1 MFKKVTV
8 ILFVLLLLSSCS
20 LKNINLTEPESAS
33 FDSGTDNYPNTDDI
47 ITDEYRGVWINYNEL
62 SMKSVGGGT
71 AEDFKNKI
79 DTMFENIK
87 AFGLNTVIFQ
97 VRPFSDS
104 FCSSEIFPWSSYITG
119 EQGKNPGYD
128 PFLIATNEAE
138 KYGLKIEAWIN
149 PYRVSYKDNFD
160 DLSESNPAKQCYTDN
175 PLTDDLIITGGGIY
189 YNPSS
194 KRAQKIIIDGVREI
208 VKNYNI
214 SAIHMDDYFYPTVDE
229 GIDVDLYTNY
239 RNEGGEL
246 SLDDWRR
253 ENVNTFISG
262 LYSSVK
268 SIKQDVK
275 VVISPAGDIEKNY
288 SMLYADVLKWCS
300 QGGYADIIMPQLYYG
315 FKNSSKPFIKM
326 LNLWSEAVKSGNVKL
341 CVGLA
346 YYKSGKTDDN
356 AGDGINEWCEN
367 GNICSEEIRY
377 SRKKDNYCGFSVY
390 SYSYLFAE
398 NKSGN
403 AEMEYLNMKNVL

>member
-33 FDSGTDNYPNTDDI
+33 FDSGNDNCPNTDDI
-47 ITDEYRGVWINYNEL
+47 IADEYRGVWINYNEL

-160 DLSESNPAKQCYTDN
+160 DLSESNPAKQWYTDN
-175 PLTDDLIITGGGIY
+175 PLTDDLIITGSGIY

-315 FKNSSKPFIKM
+315 FKNSSKPFLKM

-377 SRKKDNYCGFSVY
+377 SRRKDNYCGFSVY

-398 NKSGN
+398 NKSES
-403 AEMEYLNMKNVL
+403 AEKEYLNMKNVL

>member
-20 LKNINLTEPESAS
+20 LKNITLTEPESAS
-33 FDSGTDNYPNTDDI
+33 FDSGNDNCPNTDDI
-47 ITDEYRGVWINYNEL
+47 IADEYRGVWINYNEL

-138 KYGLKIEAWIN
+138 KYGLEIEAWIN

-160 DLSESNPAKQCYTDN
+160 DLSESNPAKQWYTDN
-175 PLTDDLIITGGGIY
+175 PLTDDLIITGSGIY

-194 KRAQKIIIDGVREI
+194 KRAQKIIMT
-208 VKNYNI
+208 
-214 SAIHMDDYFYPTVDE
+214 A
-229 GIDVDLYTNY
+229 
-239 RNEGGEL
+239 
-246 SLDDWRR
+246 
-253 ENVNTFISG
+253 
-262 LYSSVK
+262 
-268 SIKQDVK
+268 
-275 VVISPAGDIEKNY
+275 
-288 SMLYADVLKWCS
+288 
-300 QGGYADIIMPQLYYG
+300 
-315 FKNSSKPFIKM
+315 
-326 LNLWSEAVKSGNVKL
+326 
-341 CVGLA
+341 
-346 YYKSGKTDDN
+346 
-356 AGDGINEWCEN
+356 
-367 GNICSEEIRY
+367 
-377 SRKKDNYCGFSVY
+377 
-390 SYSYLFAE
+390 FA
-398 NKSGN
+398 K
-403 AEMEYLNMKNVL
+403 

>member
-1 MFKKVTV
+1 MFKKVSV

-33 FDSGTDNYPNTDDI
+33 FDSGNDNCPNTDDI
-47 ITDEYRGVWINYNEL
+47 IADEYRGVWINYNEL

-128 PFLIATNEAE
+128 PFLVATNEAE

-160 DLSESNPAKQCYTDN
+160 DLSELNPAKQWYTDN
-175 PLTDDLIITGGGIY
+175 PLTDDLIITGSGIY

-229 GIDVDLYTNY
+229 GIDIDLYTNY

-315 FKNSSKPFIKM
+315 FKNSSKPFLKM

-377 SRKKDNYCGFSVY
+377 SRRKDNYCGFSVY
-390 SYSYLFAE
+390 SYSYLFAK
-398 NKSGN
+398 NKSDN
-403 AEMEYLNMKNVL
+403 AEKEYLNMKNVL

>member
-33 FDSGTDNYPNTDDI
+33 FDSGNDNCPITDDI
-47 ITDEYRGVWINYNEL
+47 IADEYRGVWINYNEL

-160 DLSESNPAKQCYTDN
+160 DLSESNPAKQWYTDN
-175 PLTDDLIITGGGIY
+175 PLTDDLIITGSGIY

-194 KRAQKIIIDGVREI
+194 KRAQRIIIDGVREI

-275 VVISPAGDIEKNY
+275 VAISPAGDIEKNY

-315 FKNSSKPFIKM
+315 FKNSSKPFLKM

-377 SRKKDNYCGFSVY
+377 SRRKDNYCGFSVY

-398 NKSGN
+398 NKSEN
-403 AEMEYLNMKNVL
+403 AEKEYLNMKNVL

>member
-1 MFKKVTV
+1 M
-8 ILFVLLLLSSCS
+8 
-20 LKNINLTEPESAS
+20 
-33 FDSGTDNYPNTDDI
+33 
-47 ITDEYRGVWINYNEL
+47 
-62 SMKSVGGGT
+62 
-71 AEDFKNKI
+71 
-79 DTMFENIK
+79 
-87 AFGLNTVIFQ
+87 
-97 VRPFSDS
+97 
-104 FCSSEIFPWSSYITG
+104 
-119 EQGKNPGYD
+119 
-128 PFLIATNEAE
+128 
-138 KYGLKIEAWIN
+138 KIEAWIN

-160 DLSESNPAKQCYTDN
+160 DLSELNPAKQWYTDN
-175 PLTDDLIITGGGIY
+175 PLTDDLIITGSGIY

-208 VKNYNI
+208 VRNYNI

-268 SIKQDVK
+268 SINQDVK

-300 QGGYADIIMPQLYYG
+300 QGGYVDIIMPQLYYG
-315 FKNSSKPFIKM
+315 FKNSSKPFLKM

-377 SRKKDNYCGFSVY
+377 SRRKDNYCGFSVY

-398 NKSGN
+398 NKSEN
-403 AEMEYLNMKNVL
+403 AEKEYLNMKNVL

>member
-33 FDSGTDNYPNTDDI
+33 FDSGNDNCPNTDDI
-47 ITDEYRGVWINYNEL
+47 IADEYRGVWINYNEL

-160 DLSESNPAKQCYTDN
+160 DLSESNPAKQWYTDN
-175 PLTDDLIITGGGIY
+175 PLTDDLIITGSGIY

-315 FKNSSKPFIKM
+315 FKNSSKPFLKM

-341 CVGLA
+341 CIGLA

-377 SRKKDNYCGFSVY
+377 SRRKDNYCGFSVY

-398 NKSGN
+398 NKSEN
-403 AEMEYLNMKNVL
+403 TEKEYLNMKNVL

>member
-33 FDSGTDNYPNTDDI
+33 FDSGTDNCPNTDDI
-47 ITDEYRGVWINYNEL
+47 IADEYRGVWINYNEL

-128 PFLIATNEAE
+128 PFLIASNEAE
-138 KYGLKIEAWIN
+138 RYGLKIEAWIN

-160 DLSESNPAKQCYTDN
+160 DLSESNPAKQWYTDN
-175 PLTDDLIITGGGIY
+175 PLTDDLIITGSGIY

-275 VVISPAGDIEKNY
+275 VVISPAGDIEKITQ
-288 SMLYADVLKWCS
+288 CCT
-300 QGGYADIIMPQLYYG
+300 QT
-315 FKNSSKPFIKM
+315 F
-326 LNLWSEAVKSGNVKL
+326 
-341 CVGLA
+341 
-346 YYKSGKTDDN
+346 
-356 AGDGINEWCEN
+356 
-367 GNICSEEIRY
+367 
-377 SRKKDNYCGFSVY
+377 
-390 SYSYLFAE
+390 
-398 NKSGN
+398 
-403 AEMEYLNMKNVL
+403 

>member
-33 FDSGTDNYPNTDDI
+33 FDSGNDNCPNTDDI
-47 ITDEYRGVWINYNEL
+47 IADEYRGVWINYNEL

-160 DLSESNPAKQCYTDN
+160 DLSESNPAKQWYTDN
-175 PLTDDLIITGGGIY
+175 PLTDDLIITGSGIY

-229 GIDVDLYTNY
+229 GVDVDLYTNY

-315 FKNSSKPFIKM
+315 FKNSSKPFLKM

-377 SRKKDNYCGFSVY
+377 SRRKDNYCGFSVY
-390 SYSYLFAE
+390 SYFYLFAE
-398 NKSGN
+398 NKSEN
-403 AEMEYLNMKNVL
+403 AEKEYLNMKNVL

>member
-33 FDSGTDNYPNTDDI
+33 FDSGNDNCHNTDDI

-160 DLSESNPAKQCYTDN
+160 DLSESNPAKQWYTDN
-175 PLTDDLIITGGGIY
+175 PLTDDLIITGSGIY

-268 SIKQDVK
+268 TIKQDVK

-315 FKNSSKPFIKM
+315 FKNSSKPFLKM

-377 SRKKDNYCGFSVY
+377 SRRKDNYCGFSVY

-398 NKSGN
+398 NKSVN
-403 AEMEYLNMKNVL
+403 AEKEYLNMKNVL

>member
-33 FDSGTDNYPNTDDI
+33 FDSGNDNCPNTDDI
-47 ITDEYRGVWINYNEL
+47 IADEYRGVWINYNEL

-160 DLSESNPAKQCYTDN
+160 DLSESNPAKQWYTDN
-175 PLTDDLIITGGGIY
+175 PLTDDLIITGSGIY

-300 QGGYADIIMPQLYYG
+300 QVGYADIIMPQLYYG
-315 FKNSSKPFIKM
+315 FKNSSKPFLKM

-377 SRKKDNYCGFSVY
+377 SRRKDNYCGFSVY

-403 AEMEYLNMKNVL
+403 AEKEYLNMKNVL

>member
-160 DLSESNPAKQCYTDN
+160 DLSESNPAKQWYTDN

>member
-33 FDSGTDNYPNTDDI
+33 FDSGNDNCPNTDDI

-160 DLSESNPAKQCYTDN
+160 DLSELNPAKQWYTDN
-175 PLTDDLIITGGGIY
+175 PLTDDLIITGSGIY

-208 VKNYNI
+208 VRNYNI

-315 FKNSSKPFIKM
+315 FKNSSKPFLKM

-341 CVGLA
+341 CIGLA

-377 SRKKDNYCGFSVY
+377 SRRKDNYCGFSVY

-398 NKSGN
+398 TSRKMPKRNT
-403 AEMEYLNMKNVL
+403 

>member
-33 FDSGTDNYPNTDDI
+33 FDSGNDNSPNTDDI
-47 ITDEYRGVWINYNEL
+47 IADEYRGVWINYNEL

-160 DLSESNPAKQCYTDN
+160 DLSESNPAKQWYTDN
-175 PLTDDLIITGGGIY
+175 PLTDDLIITGSGIY

-268 SIKQDVK
+268 SIKQGVK

-315 FKNSSKPFIKM
+315 FKNSSKPFLKM

-341 CVGLA
+341 CIGLA

-377 SRKKDNYCGFSVY
+377 SRRKDNYCGFSVY
-390 SYSYLFAE
+390 SYSYLFAG
-398 NKSGN
+398 NKSEN
-403 AEMEYLNMKNVL
+403 AEKEYLNMKNVL

>member
-33 FDSGTDNYPNTDDI
+33 FDSGNDNCPNTDDI
-47 ITDEYRGVWINYNEL
+47 IDDEYRGVWINYNEL

-160 DLSESNPAKQCYTDN
+160 DLSESNPAKQWYTDN
-175 PLTDDLIITGGGIY
+175 PLTDDLIITGSGIY

-246 SLDDWRR
+246 SLDEWRR

-315 FKNSSKPFIKM
+315 FKNSSKPFLKM

-346 YYKSGKTDDN
+346 YYKSGKRDDN

-377 SRKKDNYCGFSVY
+377 SRRKDNYCGFSVY

-398 NKSGN
+398 NKSES
-403 AEMEYLNMKNVL
+403 AEKEYLNMKNVL

>member
-1 MFKKVTV
+1 M
-8 ILFVLLLLSSCS
+8 
-20 LKNINLTEPESAS
+20 
-33 FDSGTDNYPNTDDI
+33 
-47 ITDEYRGVWINYNEL
+47 
-62 SMKSVGGGT
+62 
-71 AEDFKNKI
+71 
-79 DTMFENIK
+79 
-87 AFGLNTVIFQ
+87 
-97 VRPFSDS
+97 
-104 FCSSEIFPWSSYITG
+104 
-119 EQGKNPGYD
+119 
-128 PFLIATNEAE
+128 
-138 KYGLKIEAWIN
+138 
-149 PYRVSYKDNFD
+149 
-160 DLSESNPAKQCYTDN
+160 
-175 PLTDDLIITGGGIY
+175 TDDLIITGSGIY

-300 QGGYADIIMPQLYYG
+300 QRGYADIIMPQLYYG
-315 FKNSSKPFIKM
+315 FKNSIVF
-326 LNLWSEAVKSGNVKL
+326 
-341 CVGLA
+341 
-346 YYKSGKTDDN
+346 
-356 AGDGINEWCEN
+356 
-367 GNICSEEIRY
+367 
-377 SRKKDNYCGFSVY
+377 
-390 SYSYLFAE
+390 
-398 NKSGN
+398 
-403 AEMEYLNMKNVL
+403 LNMPL

>member
-33 FDSGTDNYPNTDDI
+33 FDSGNDNCPNTDDI
-47 ITDEYRGVWINYNEL
+47 IADEYRGVWINYNEL

-119 EQGKNPGYD
+119 EQGNNPGYD

-160 DLSESNPAKQCYTDN
+160 DLSESNPAKQWYTDN
-175 PLTDDLIITGGGIY
+175 PLTDDLIITGSGIY

-315 FKNSSKPFIKM
+315 FKNSSKPFLKM

-356 AGDGINEWCEN
+356 AGEGINEWCEN

-377 SRKKDNYCGFSVY
+377 SRRKDSYCGFSVY

-398 NKSGN
+398 IKSEN
-403 AEMEYLNMKNVL
+403 AEKEYLNMKNVL

>member
-20 LKNINLTEPESAS
+20 LKNLNLSEPESAS
-33 FDSGTDNYPNTDDI
+33 FDSGNDNCPNTDDI
-47 ITDEYRGVWINYNEL
+47 IADEYRGVWINYNEL

-71 AEDFKNKI
+71 AEEFKNKI

-160 DLSESNPAKQCYTDN
+160 DLSELNPAKQWYTDN
-175 PLTDDLIITGGGIY
+175 PLTDDLIITGSGIY

-300 QGGYADIIMPQLYYG
+300 QRGYADIIMPQLYYG
-315 FKNSSKPFIKM
+315 FKNSSKPFLKM

-367 GNICSEEIRY
+367 GNICSEEI
-377 SRKKDNYCGFSVY
+377 SQADSK
-390 SYSYLFAE
+390 AE
-398 NKSGN
+398 YVINKIDVGC
-403 AEMEYLNMKNVL
+403 

>member
-33 FDSGTDNYPNTDDI
+33 FDSGNDNCPNTEDI
-47 ITDEYRGVWINYNEL
+47 IADEYRGVWINYNEL

-160 DLSESNPAKQCYTDN
+160 DLSESNPAKQWYTDN
-175 PLTDDLIITGGGIY
+175 PLTDDLIITGSGIY

-229 GIDVDLYTNY
+229 GIDIDLYTNY

-315 FKNSSKPFIKM
+315 FKNSSKPFLKM

-377 SRKKDNYCGFSVY
+377 SRRKDNYCGFSVY
-390 SYSYLFAE
+390 SCSYLFAE
-398 NKSGN
+398 NKSEN
-403 AEMEYLNMKNVL
+403 AEKEYLNIKNVL

>member
-33 FDSGTDNYPNTDDI
+33 FDSGNDNCPNTDDI
-47 ITDEYRGVWINYNEL
+47 IADEYRGVWINYNEL

-160 DLSESNPAKQCYTDN
+160 DLSESNPAKQWYTDN
-175 PLTDDLIITGGGIY
+175 PLTDDLIITGSGIY

-229 GIDVDLYTNY
+229 GIDIDLYTNY

-315 FKNSSKPFIKM
+315 FKNSSKPFLKM

-377 SRKKDNYCGFSVY
+377 SRRKDNYCGFSVY

-398 NKSGN
+398 NKLEN
-403 AEMEYLNMKNVL
+403 AEKEYLNIKNVL

>member
-33 FDSGTDNYPNTDDI
+33 FDSGNDNCPNTDDI
-47 ITDEYRGVWINYNEL
+47 IADEYRGVWINYNEL

-160 DLSESNPAKQCYTDN
+160 DLSESNPAKQWYTDN
-175 PLTDDLIITGGGIY
+175 PLTDDLIITGSGIY

-315 FKNSSKPFIKM
+315 FKNSSKPFLKM

-377 SRKKDNYCGFSVY
+377 SRRKDNYCGFSVY
-390 SYSYLFAE
+390 SYSYLFAK
-398 NKSGN
+398 NKSEN
-403 AEMEYLNMKNVL
+403 AEKEYLNMKNVL

>member
-33 FDSGTDNYPNTDDI
+33 FDSGNDNCPNTDDI
-47 ITDEYRGVWINYNEL
+47 IADEYRGVWINYNEL

-104 FCSSEIFPWSSYITG
+104 FCSSKIFPWSSYITG

-128 PFLIATNEAE
+128 PFFIATNEAE

-160 DLSESNPAKQCYTDN
+160 DLSESNPAKQWYTDN
-175 PLTDDLIITGGGIY
+175 PLTDDLIITGSGIY

-315 FKNSSKPFIKM
+315 FKNSSKPFLKM

-377 SRKKDNYCGFSVY
+377 SRRKDNYCGFSVY

-398 NKSGN
+398 NKSES
-403 AEMEYLNMKNVL
+403 AEKEYLNMKNVL

>member
-20 LKNINLTEPESAS
+20 LKNLNLSEPESAS
-33 FDSGTDNYPNTDDI
+33 FDSGNDNCPNTDDI
-47 ITDEYRGVWINYNEL
+47 IADEYRGVWINYNEL

-71 AEDFKNKI
+71 AEEFKNKI

-160 DLSESNPAKQCYTDN
+160 DLSELNPAKQWYTDN
-175 PLTDDLIITGGGIY
+175 PLTDDLIITGSGIY

-300 QGGYADIIMPQLYYG
+300 QRGYADIIMPQLYYG
-315 FKNSSKPFIKM
+315 FKNSSKPFLKM

-377 SRKKDNYCGFSVY
+377 SRRKDNYCGFSVY

-398 NKSGN
+398 NKAEN
-403 AEMEYLNMKNVL
+403 AEKEYLNMKNVL

>member
-1 MFKKVTV
+1 MLKKVTV

-20 LKNINLTEPESAS
+20 LKNLNLSEPESAS
-33 FDSGTDNYPNTDDI
+33 FDSGNDNCPNTDDI
-47 ITDEYRGVWINYNEL
+47 IADEYRGVWINYNEL

-71 AEDFKNKI
+71 AEEFKNKI

-160 DLSESNPAKQCYTDN
+160 DLSELNPAKQWYTDN
-175 PLTDDLIITGGGIY
+175 PLTDDLIITGSGIY

-214 SAIHMDDYFYPTVDE
+214 SAIHMDDYFYPTVDV

-268 SIKQDVK
+268 SIKHDVK

-315 FKNSSKPFIKM
+315 FKNSSKPFLKM

-356 AGDGINEWCEN
+356 AGEGINEWCEN

-377 SRKKDNYCGFSVY
+377 SRRKDNYCGFSVY

-398 NKSGN
+398 NKSEK
-403 AEMEYLNMKNVL
+403 AEKEYLNMKNVL

>member
-1 MFKKVTV
+1 
-8 ILFVLLLLSSCS
+8 
-20 LKNINLTEPESAS
+20 
-33 FDSGTDNYPNTDDI
+33 
-47 ITDEYRGVWINYNEL
+47 
-62 SMKSVGGGT
+62 
-71 AEDFKNKI
+71 
-79 DTMFENIK
+79 
-87 AFGLNTVIFQ
+87 
-97 VRPFSDS
+97 
-104 FCSSEIFPWSSYITG
+104 
-119 EQGKNPGYD
+119 
-128 PFLIATNEAE
+128 
-138 KYGLKIEAWIN
+138 
-149 PYRVSYKDNFD
+149 
-160 DLSESNPAKQCYTDN
+160 
-175 PLTDDLIITGGGIY
+175 
-189 YNPSS
+189 
-194 KRAQKIIIDGVREI
+194 
-208 VKNYNI
+208 
-214 SAIHMDDYFYPTVDE
+214 MDDYFYPTVDE

-315 FKNSSKPFIKM
+315 FKNSSKPFLKM

-341 CVGLA
+341 CIGLA

-377 SRKKDNYCGFSVY
+377 SRRKDNYCGFSVY

-398 NKSGN
+398 NKSEN
-403 AEMEYLNMKNVL
+403 AEKEYLNIKNVL

>member
-160 DLSESNPAKQCYTDN
+160 DLSESNPAKQWYIDN
-175 PLTDDLIITGGGIY
+175 PLTDDLIITGSGIY

-315 FKNSSKPFIKM
+315 FKNSSKPFLKM

-377 SRKKDNYCGFSVY
+377 SRRKDNYCGFSVY

>member
-20 LKNINLTEPESAS
+20 LKNINLTESESAS
-33 FDSGTDNYPNTDDI
+33 FDSGNDNCPNTDDI
-47 ITDEYRGVWINYNEL
+47 IADEYRGVWINYNEL

-160 DLSESNPAKQCYTDN
+160 DLSESNPAKQWYTDN
-175 PLTDDLIITGGGIY
+175 HLTDDLIITGSGIY

-315 FKNSSKPFIKM
+315 FKNSSKPFLKM

-377 SRKKDNYCGFSVY
+377 SRRKDNYCGFSVY

-398 NKSGN
+398 NKSES
-403 AEMEYLNMKNVL
+403 AEKEYLNMKNVL

>member
-33 FDSGTDNYPNTDDI
+33 FDSGTDNCPNTDDI
-47 ITDEYRGVWINYNEL
+47 IADEYRGVWINYNEL

-160 DLSESNPAKQCYTDN
+160 DLSESNPAKQWYTDN
-175 PLTDDLIITGGGIY
+175 PLTDDLIITGSGIY

-246 SLDDWRR
+246 SLDEWRR

-315 FKNSSKPFIKM
+315 FKNSSKPFLKM

-346 YYKSGKTDDN
+346 YYKSGKRDDN

-377 SRKKDNYCGFSVY
+377 SRRKDNYCGFSVY

-398 NKSGN
+398 NKSES
-403 AEMEYLNMKNVL
+403 AEKEYLNMKNVL

>member
-33 FDSGTDNYPNTDDI
+33 FDSGNDNCPNTDDI
-47 ITDEYRGVWINYNEL
+47 IADEYRGVWINYNEL

-160 DLSESNPAKQCYTDN
+160 DLSESNPAKQWYTDN
-175 PLTDDLIITGGGIY
+175 PLTDDLIITGSGIY

-229 GIDVDLYTNY
+229 GIDIDLYTNY

-268 SIKQDVK
+268 AIKQDVK

-315 FKNSSKPFIKM
+315 FKNSSKPFLKM

-377 SRKKDNYCGFSVY
+377 SRRKDNYCGFSVY

-398 NKSGN
+398 NKSAN
-403 AEMEYLNMKNVL
+403 AEKEYLNMKNVL

>member
-1 MFKKVTV
+1 M
-8 ILFVLLLLSSCS
+8 LLLLSSCS
-20 LKNINLTEPESAS
+20 LKNLNLSEPESAS
-33 FDSGTDNYPNTDDI
+33 FDSGNDNCPNTDDI
-47 ITDEYRGVWINYNEL
+47 IADEYRGVWINYNEL

-71 AEDFKNKI
+71 AEEFKNKI

-160 DLSESNPAKQCYTDN
+160 DLSELNPAKQWYTDN
-175 PLTDDLIITGGGIY
+175 PLTDDLIITGSGIY

-275 VVISPAGDIEKNY
+275 VVISPAGDIEKITQ
-288 SMLYADVLKWCS
+288 CCTRT
-300 QGGYADIIMPQLYYG
+300 
-315 FKNSSKPFIKM
+315 F
-326 LNLWSEAVKSGNVKL
+326 
-341 CVGLA
+341 
-346 YYKSGKTDDN
+346 
-356 AGDGINEWCEN
+356 
-367 GNICSEEIRY
+367 
-377 SRKKDNYCGFSVY
+377 
-390 SYSYLFAE
+390 
-398 NKSGN
+398 
-403 AEMEYLNMKNVL
+403 

>member
-33 FDSGTDNYPNTDDI
+33 FDSGNDNSPNTDDI
-47 ITDEYRGVWINYNEL
+47 IADEYRGVWINYNEL

-160 DLSESNPAKQCYTDN
+160 DLSESNPAKQWYTDN
-175 PLTDDLIITGGGIY
+175 PLTDDLIITGSGIY

-315 FKNSSKPFIKM
+315 FKNSSKPFLKM

-341 CVGLA
+341 CIGLA

-377 SRKKDNYCGFSVY
+377 SRRKDNYCGFSVY
-390 SYSYLFAE
+390 SYSYLFAG
-398 NKSGN
+398 NKSEN
-403 AEMEYLNMKNVL
+403 AEKEYLNMKNVL

>member
-33 FDSGTDNYPNTDDI
+33 FDSGTDNCPNTDDI
-47 ITDEYRGVWINYNEL
+47 IADEYRGVWINYNEL

-149 PYRVSYKDNFD
+149 PYRVSYKDNFY
-160 DLSESNPAKQCYTDN
+160 DLSESNPAKQWYTDN
-175 PLTDDLIITGGGIY
+175 PLTDDLIITGSGIY

-315 FKNSSKPFIKM
+315 FKNSSKPFLKM

-377 SRKKDNYCGFSVY
+377 SRRKDNYCGFSVY

-398 NKSGN
+398 NKSES
-403 AEMEYLNMKNVL
+403 AEKEYLNMKNVL

>member
-1 MFKKVTV
+1 MYKKVTV

-33 FDSGTDNYPNTDDI
+33 FDSGNDNCPNTNDI
-47 ITDEYRGVWINYNEL
+47 IADEYRGVWINYNEL

-160 DLSESNPAKQCYTDN
+160 DLSELNPAKQWYTDN
-175 PLTDDLIITGGGIY
+175 PLTDDLIITGSGIY

-208 VKNYNI
+208 VRNYNI

-315 FKNSSKPFIKM
+315 FKNSSKPFLKM

-377 SRKKDNYCGFSVY
+377 SRRKDNYCGFSVY
-390 SYSYLFAE
+390 SYSHLFAE
-398 NKSGN
+398 NKSEN
-403 AEMEYLNMKNVL
+403 AEKEYLNIKNVL

>member
-1 MFKKVTV
+1 VAELPK
-8 ILFVLLLLSSCS
+8 S
-20 LKNINLTEPESAS
+20 LKIRSIQCLKISKHSGLILLFFRSDPFLTA
-33 FDSGTDNYPNTDDI
+33 
-47 ITDEYRGVWINYNEL
+47 
-62 SMKSVGGGT
+62 
-71 AEDFKNKI
+71 
-79 DTMFENIK
+79 
-87 AFGLNTVIFQ
+87 
-97 VRPFSDS
+97 
-104 FCSSEIFPWSSYITG
+104 FPWSSYITG

-160 DLSESNPAKQCYTDN
+160 DLSELNPAKQWYTDN
-175 PLTDDLIITGGGIY
+175 PLTDDLIITGSGIY

-300 QGGYADIIMPQLYYG
+300 QRGYADIIMPQLYYG
-315 FKNSSKPFIKM
+315 FKNSSKPFLKM

-377 SRKKDNYCGFSVY
+377 SRRKDNYCGFSVY

-398 NKSGN
+398 NKSEN
-403 AEMEYLNMKNVL
+403 AEKEYLNMKNVL

>member
-1 MFKKVTV
+1 MFKKGTV

-33 FDSGTDNYPNTDDI
+33 FDSGNDNCPNTDDI
-47 ITDEYRGVWINYNEL
+47 IADEYRGVWINYNEL

-160 DLSESNPAKQCYTDN
+160 DLSESNPAKQWYTDN
-175 PLTDDLIITGGGIY
+175 PLTDDLIITGSGIY

-229 GIDVDLYTNY
+229 GIDIDLYTNY

-315 FKNSSKPFIKM
+315 FKNSSKPFLKM
-326 LNLWSEAVKSGNVKL
+326 LNLWSEALKSGNVKL

-346 YYKSGKTDDN
+346 YYKSGKKDDN

-377 SRKKDNYCGFSVY
+377 SRMKDNYCGFSVY

-398 NKSGN
+398 NKSEN
-403 AEMEYLNMKNVL
+403 AEKEYLNMKNVL

>member
-20 LKNINLTEPESAS
+20 LKNLNLSEPESAS
-33 FDSGTDNYPNTDDI
+33 FDSGNDNCPNTDDI
-47 ITDEYRGVWINYNEL
+47 IADEYRGVWINYNEL

-71 AEDFKNKI
+71 AEEFKNKI

-138 KYGLKIEAWIN
+138 KYGFKIEAWIN

-160 DLSESNPAKQCYTDN
+160 DLSELNPAKQWYTDN
-175 PLTDDLIITGGGIY
+175 PLTDDLIITGSGIY

-300 QGGYADIIMPQLYYG
+300 QRGYADIIMPQLYYG
-315 FKNSSKPFIKM
+315 FKNSSKPFLKM

-367 GNICSEEIRY
+367 GNICSEDIQEGRIITAVFPCTPILIYLRKT
-377 SRKKDNYCGFSVY
+377 SRKMPKRNT
-390 SYSYLFAE
+390 
-398 NKSGN
+398 
-403 AEMEYLNMKNVL
+403 

>member
-8 ILFVLLLLSSCS
+8 ILFVLLLLSSCN
-20 LKNINLTEPESAS
+20 LKNINLAEPESAS
-33 FDSGTDNYPNTDDI
+33 FDSGNDNCPNTDDI
-47 ITDEYRGVWINYNEL
+47 IADEYRGVWINYNEL

-138 KYGLKIEAWIN
+138 KYGLNIEAWIN

-160 DLSESNPAKQCYTDN
+160 DLSDSNPAKQWYTDN
-175 PLTDDLIITGGGIY
+175 PLTDDLIITGSGIY

-208 VKNYNI
+208 VRNYNI

-229 GIDVDLYTNY
+229 GIDIDLYTNY

-315 FKNSSKPFIKM
+315 FKNSSKPFLKM

-377 SRKKDNYCGFSVY
+377 SRRKDNYCGFSVY

-398 NKSGN
+398 NKSEN
-403 AEMEYLNMKNVL
+403 VEKEYLNMKNVL